1 MAPLVPQ
8 RINIPIGGGLAQNET
23 PEYLDAPALFAC
35 ENMYHRQ
42 RSDLTKRP
50 GYNCNQ
56 ICVDGRKAT
65 IASWTSTSPNN
76 PLINTPADR
85 FLKTESG
92 STFAA
97 RGWLWSYMGD
107 LFQGC
112 TGVTPVPNAVRHC
125 EIPDLKVVTETTFG
139 LAETNNLTGLQVIDA
154 ASSTHA
160 TDLECSTFLLCDLLG
175 IYEWRVRLTCR
186 STGNLIIGQ
195 TLLRISGE
203 TLGHVCC
210 AAYPDGF
217 IVTCFN
223 VAESKILCFRYTI
236 EDAKFTQQT
245 FPPLTLHDPQGWI
258 SSAPAPSWYDLCGTT
273 SNDIHIGWIVASGSY
288 TQNIHSYP
296 DISYT
301 GVTNGLFAAT
311 LDASTMTIKYGGYY
325 MGQNAVRTVGCLT
338 TAPIFSVAGDD
349 NGNYAVA
356 WVDMVSGNVYV
367 CAVHQQTPWVSPI
380 TLDSISTNGI
390 RVGIGFIQP
399 DKQVDVMWGVIWEY
413 TDTSLPAGGNYLTS
427 VKSKTVGS
435 SGAFIY
441 VTRNYWASHI
451 ISNPWCSLGNCYAV
465 LAPSQPLLANPP
477 LSTPSGATYS
487 DQPYVLAR
495 LWCDQDTN
503 DTDSSTKNYQYP
515 MAVWGYGQVKLPI
528 QPSRILWDPESSSS
542 SAKVKGT
549 GSIVISDPFL
559 QAYGV
564 SVQRLEFDPRS
575 PDRYSSAPL
584 PGGGSIF
591 GCSNPWIFDG
601 DRAFEAGFVQRP
613 WFLAY
618 TVSAGGTLIDDS
630 VVADSAHYLQLIWE
644 HQDAKG
650 RFTRS
655 PASQVV
661 SVSTT
666 GASQKISVLVVP
678 PFWSARSPGTTVLKI
693 YMCRD
698 AISFQLVG
706 NVPVAVW
713 QVGLSPTPLSFQ
725 IGAEPGTAPF
735 IYTYDGTVESGYPPF
750 AAHVARWDNRI
761 WLVNDHQ
768 ISYSQEFIDGDGP
781 SFPDTFTEYVDTKVT
796 GVLPFDDRLVLFN
809 ADAIAYRNGEGPR
822 GNGQGSNYSKW
833 NYFTHEVGCVNSR
846 SLVRTQIGAFFQSR
860 RHIEF
865 LDTSCK
871 ITHQLGV
878 ETLFVGVSDLSSGP
892 VIVGGLSLPKNHQVR
907 LLYCDQAANVLK
919 QLVIDYETMT
929 WSVWYGAYP
938 WVAYPQVLFGDIGID
953 GDSVYIIDGYGEIF
967 SEIEYLFE
975 DTNIPI
981 AAAATRRHIDWK
993 VTTPWIKIDG
1003 LQGVQMV
1010 WNSMVMFRAADWSEP
1025 SIAQVPQFGITVI
1038 VDVDYQNQLE
1048 VHGSKTIEELK
1059 DLRDPSDVTYLQ
1071 IGHINPI
1078 CSAYQI
1084 QLSSSDSTDYSY
1096 LASVTGV
1103 YGIVGL
1109 WSELAVEPG
1118 TGRKRAESRM

>member
-1 MAPLVPQ
+1 MGAPLIPQ

-23 PEYLDAPALFAC
+23 PEYLDSPALFAC

-42 RSDLTKRP
+42 RTDLTKRP

-65 IASWTSTSPNN
+65 ITSWLSTGPNT
-76 PLINTPADR
+76 PLVNTPADR
-85 FLKTESG
+85 FLKTETG
-92 STFAA
+92 CTFVA
-97 RGWLWSYMGD
+97 RGWLWSYVND
-107 LFQGC
+107 LFNGC
-112 TGVTPVPNAVRHC
+112 TGVTPIPNAIRHC
-125 EIPDLKVVTETTFG
+125 EIPDLHVSVQTTFG
-139 LAETNNLTGLQVIDA
+139 IADTNIQSGLQIIDA
-154 ASSTHA
+154 ASSTHV
-160 TDLECSTFLLCDLLG
+160 TDLECSTFLLCNLSG
-175 IYEWRVRLTCR
+175 IYEWHVRLTCR
-186 STGNLIIGQ
+186 STGNLIIAQ
-195 TLLRISGE
+195 TLLTVSGA

-223 VAESKILCFRYTI
+223 VATSTILCFRYTL
-236 EDAKFTQQT
+236 ETAQFTQQT
-245 FPPLTLHDPQGWI
+245 FPALTLHDPQGWQTTT
-258 SSAPAPSWYDLCGTT
+258 PSPIWYDLCGTT
-273 SNDIHIGWIVASGSY
+273 SNDVHIGWIVASGSY

-301 GVTNGLFAAT
+301 NVTNGLFAAT

-325 MGQNAVRTVGCLT
+325 MGQNAVRQIGCLT
-338 TAPIFSVAGDD
+338 YAPIFSVAGDD

-356 WVDMVSGNVYV
+356 WIDTVSGNVYMS
-367 CAVHQQTPWVSPI
+367 AAYQQTPWVSPVV
-380 TLDSISTNGI
+380 LDSVSTYGI
-390 RVGIGFIQP
+390 QVGIGFIQP
-399 DKQVDVMWGVIWEY
+399 DKQVDVMWGVVWEY

-435 SGAFIY
+435 TGAFIY

-451 ISNPWCSLGNCYAV
+451 ISNPWCALGNCYAV
-465 LAPSQPLLANPP
+465 MATSQPLLANMA
-477 LSTPSGATYS
+477 SSPSGATYA
-487 DQPYVLAR
+487 DQPFVLAR
-495 LWCDQDTN
+495 IWCDQDTN
-503 DTDSSTKNYQYP
+503 DTDAGSKNYQYP
-515 MAVWGYGQVKLPI
+515 MAVWGYGEVKLPT
-528 QPSRILWDPESSSS
+528 QPARILWDPESSSR
-542 SAKVKGT
+542 SAKVKGN

-559 QAYGV
+559 QSFGV
-564 SVQRLEFDPRS
+564 AVQRLEFDPTS

-591 GCSNPWIFDG
+591 GCANPWIFDG
-601 DRAFEAGFVQRP
+601 DRAFEASFVQRP

-618 TVSAGGTLIDDS
+618 AVSSGGTLIDDTT
-630 VVADSAHYLQLIWE
+630 VAGSAHYLQLIFE

-655 PASQVV
+655 PASQIV

-666 GASQKISVLVVP
+666 GPSEKISITVVP
-678 PFWSARSPGTTVLKI
+678 PFWSARAPGTTVLKI

-698 AISFQLVG
+698 GISFQLVG

-713 QVGLSPTPLSFQ
+713 QVGLHPTPLAFL
-725 IGAEPGTAPF
+725 IGAEPASSPF
-735 IYTYDGTVESGYPPF
+735 IYTYDGTIESGYAPF
-750 AAHVARWDNRI
+750 ASHVCRWDNRI
-761 WLVNDHQ
+761 WLIDENQ
-768 ISYSQEFIDGDGP
+768 ISYSQQFIDGDGP
-781 SFPDTFTEYVDTKVT
+781 SFPDSFTEYIDTKVT
-796 GVLPFDDRLVLFN
+796 GIVPFDDRLVLFN
-809 ADAIAYRNGEGPR
+809 MDAVAYRSGEGPLQ
-822 GNGQGSNYSKW
+822 NGQGSNYTKW

-846 SLVRTQIGAFFQSR
+846 SIVRTQVGTFFQSR

-871 ITHQLGV
+871 ITHQLAV
-878 ETLFVGVSDLSSGP
+878 EILFSGTSDLISGS

-907 LLYCDQAANVLK
+907 LLYYDQTTNVLK

-938 WVAYPQVLFGDIGID
+938 WVAAPQVFFGDIGLD
-953 GDSVYIIDGYGEIF
+953 GDNVYVIDGYGEIF

-975 DTNIPI
+975 DTNVPI
-981 AAAATRRHIDWK
+981 ASAATRRHIDWN
-993 VTTPWIKIDG
+993 VTTPWIKLDG

-1010 WNSMVMFRAADWSEP
+1010 WNSMVMFRTAEWESPA
-1025 SIAQVPQFGITVI
+1025 IAQVPQFGITVS
-1038 VDVDYQNQLE
+1038 VDVDYQGQFE
-1048 VHGSKTIEELK
+1048 VHGAKTIQELN
-1059 DLRDPSDVTYLQ
+1059 DLREPSDSTYLQ

-1084 QLSSSDSTDYSY
+1084 QLSSNDSTDYDY
-1096 LASVTGV
+1096 LATVTGV

-1109 WSELAVEPG
+1109 WSELAIQPG
-1118 TGRKRAESRM
+1118 TGRKSAESRM